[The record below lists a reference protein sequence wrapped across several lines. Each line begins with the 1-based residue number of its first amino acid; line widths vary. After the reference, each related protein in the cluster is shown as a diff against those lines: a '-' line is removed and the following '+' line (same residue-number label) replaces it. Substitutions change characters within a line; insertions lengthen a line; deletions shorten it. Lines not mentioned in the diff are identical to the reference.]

1 MFIRV
6 YPWFLTLRVASKT
19 GAPKGGWGR
28 DFGKEDFFIFSAIGS
43 ILGFPARSARN
54 PIDSLEKNLTEGN
67 PIRLIVLFAIPLLLG
82 NFFQQTYN
90 AVDLFIVGRTLGPH
104 ALAAVGC
111 TGSVLFFVIGF
122 IHASAAGFAIVT
134 AQRYGAQDEA
144 GIRKSFCTTLV
155 CGAMMGGLLT
165 LFGVLYTEEILT
177 LLRTP
182 PEIFQDAYRYLVV
195 ILAGLYVSVLFNV
208 LSSTIL
214 ALGNSKTP
222 LFFLAIACTLNIFMD
237 YLFIVHFKWGVAGAA
252 YATVLAQLLSGL
264 FCLVYVYRN
273 LKFLL
278 PRREDWR
285 LSLQE
290 LWGSLRIGLPMGFQA
305 NIIALGCIIVQMR
318 LNELGP
324 LAVAAF
330 STANKV
336 DLLAIMPMMSF
347 GIAMATYV
355 GQNYGAGKI
364 QRIRQGVRQC
374 SVLSL
379 GVSVVVAGVN
389 ISFGHHMVGLFVG
402 SAQPEILELA
412 RMYLAINAS
421 MYWVLSLLFV
431 YRYTLQGLGRSFVPT
446 VAGIM
451 ELVMRVLAAV
461 FLAVPL
467 GFGGVA
473 LASPLAWIG
482 AAVPLMGA
490 YYILIHK
497 LGKNEQLSESVQYL
511 EAPPELP
518 TAYPGAAAPQQ

>member
-1 MFIRV
+1 MIAALCDCRA
-6 YPWFLTLRVASKT
+6 PLR
-19 GAPKGGWGR
+19 G
-28 DFGKEDFFIFSAIGS
+28 
-43 ILGFPARSARN
+43 
-54 PIDSLEKNLTEGN
+54 
-67 PIRLIVLFAIPLLLG
+67 
-82 NFFQQTYN
+82 
-90 AVDLFIVGRTLGPH
+90 
-104 ALAAVGC
+104 
-111 TGSVLFFVIGF
+111 
-122 IHASAAGFAIVT
+122 
-134 AQRYGAQDEA
+134 QDES

-222 LFFLAIACTLNIFMD
+222 LFFMAIACTLNIFMD

-379 GVSVVVAGVN
+379 GVSVVVAAVN
-389 ISFGHHMVGLFVG
+389 ISFGHHMVGSL
-402 SAQPEILELA
+402 SARPAGDIGA
-412 RMYLAINAS
+412 GA
-421 MYWVLSLLFV
+421 MYWRSTLRCIGCFRCCLSIANRCRGWGALFAD
-431 YRYTLQGLGRSFVPT
+431 